1 VFLKKPVIACET
13 VLFNAMDL
21 CGPQTGVDFW
31 KHFRQ
36 HQQHCHRCAVA
47 SAGGRLYRDSDGG
60 EPELG
65 SAVVHAAASAT
76 VVSIIPNQPAQA
88 TIFCYEAGAPLYDA
102 VPAPD
107 RRVGMLLKMEVALN
121 LNENGWKL
129 FDAAVNW
136 CLRL

>member
-1 VFLKKPVIACET
+1 
-13 VLFNAMDL
+13 MDL
-21 CGPQTGVDFW
+21 FE
-31 KHFRQ
+31 
-36 HQQHCHRCAVA
+36 HRRNDILAKA
-47 SAGGRLYRDSDGG
+47 T
-60 EPELG
+60 PP
-65 SAVVHAAASAT
+65 AASAT
-76 VVSIIPNQPAQA
+76 VVSIIPNQPTQA
-88 TIFCYEAGAPLYDA
+88 TIFCYEAGAPLCDT